1 MDSGSPFAILN
12 DLPDTHLPHE
22 DFAAH
27 AALETRLRATVRGE
41 VRFDPASRALY
52 AADASNYR
60 QLPIGVVLPLD
71 ADDTIATVA
80 ACRELGAAV
89 LSRGG
94 GTSIPGNCCNVAV
107 VLDFSKYMRR
117 IVSIDYEAQRA
128 RVEPGVVLDT
138 LRAEAERGELTFA
151 PDPATHNRCT
161 IGGMIGNN
169 SCGVHALMGGKTV
182 DNIESLDV
190 LLYDGTRMTLGKM
203 SKDALETAI
212 AAGGRTGMIYAG
224 LKRLRDAYA
233 AQVRERFPDIPR
245 RVSGYNLDQLLPENG
260 FHVARALVGT
270 EATCVTVLEATVR
283 LVKSPQHRQ
292 LVVLGFGDIFAAA
305 DAVPEILNYKP
316 IGLEGFDDQL
326 VDFLRRKQMALE
338 DIALLPEGRG
348 FLLVE
353 FGADTDDGART
364 QAERFVAA
372 TADWPA
378 PPQGKRVDGEQ
389 AERVWRVRESAL
401 GAVTCVPGVPELWEG
416 WEDSAVPPAK
426 LGAYL
431 RKLHAL
437 VQEFGYVMPIYG
449 HFGQG
454 CIHTRMSYDFRSVLG
469 VRAYRKFIDR
479 AADIVLEF
487 GGSLSGEHGD
497 GQSRGALLPK
507 MFGTELMQ
515 AFREFK
521 ALWDPD
527 NRMNPG
533 KMMGTPDDPRIYQ
546 PEEKLRVGPG
556 YEPARPH
563 THFAFPDDDG
573 AFSNATMRCV
583 GVGAC
588 RKTNSGTMCPSYM
601 ATHEEQHS
609 TRGRAHLLWELM
621 QSDTLPDKWQNEQVH
636 EALDLCLSCKACKS
650 ECPVRVD
657 MATYKAEFLAQHYAN
672 RVHPLPHYLF
682 GFMDRWARLASFA
695 PTIANAA
702 LAVPGMEALAKQI
715 ADVAP
720 QRSLPRFDSRSFLKE
735 QDACAKNAN
744 GQKTVLLWPD
754 TWNNYL
760 QPKVLDAA
768 ARVLRSAGF
777 RVVFPR
783 RHICCGRPLY
793 DFGFLDRARRYLDD
807 VLRRL
812 APQIDA
818 GMPFIVLEPSC
829 ASVFLEELRN
839 FYPNSARAQRLAQ
852 QTYLLADF
860 LAEHAPD
867 WQPPSLDGQ
876 KIVLHGHC
884 HHKAVFNMK
893 AERGLL
899 EQTGAQVTMLDSG
912 CCGMAGPFGFERDKY
927 TVSQTLGERVLLPAV
942 RAAAHDTVIVTDGFS
957 CREQIAQN
965 TSRRAVHVAEVLA
978 P

>member
-12 DLPDTHLPHE
+12 ALPDTHLPHE

-27 AALETRLRATVRGE
+27 AALEARLRATVRGE

-80 ACRELGAAV
+80 ACREFGAAV

-117 IVSIDYEAQRA
+117 IVSIDYETRRA

-182 DNIESLDV
+182 DNIESLEV
-190 LLYDGTRMTLGKM
+190 LLYDGTRMTLGPM
-203 SKDALETAI
+203 SEDVLETAI
-212 AAGGRTGMIYAG
+212 TAGGRTGRIYAG

-260 FHVARALVGT
+260 FHVARALVGS

-292 LVVLGFGDIFAAA
+292 LVVLGFSDIFAAA

-316 IGLEGFDDQL
+316 IGLEGFDHQL

-353 FGADTDDGART
+353 FGADTSDGART

-372 TADWPA
+372 TADWPT
-378 PPQGKRVDGEQ
+378 PPQAERIDGEQ

-431 RKLHAL
+431 RKLQAL

-454 CIHTRMSYDFRSVLG
+454 CIHTRMSYDFRSVPG
-469 VRAYRKFIDR
+469 VRAYREFIDR

-507 MFGTELMQ
+507 MFGMELMQ

-533 KMMGTPDDPRIYQ
+533 KMMGTPDYPRIYQ

-621 QSDTLPDKWQNEQVH
+621 QSDVLPDKWQNEQVH

-695 PTIANAA
+695 PSIANAA
-702 LAVPGMEALAKQI
+702 LAVPGMEVLAKRI

-720 QRSLPRFDSRSFLKE
+720 QRSLPRFASRSFLKE
-735 QDACAKNAN
+735 QDAPAKNESS
-744 GQKTVLLWPD
+744 QKTVLLWPD

-760 QPKVLDAA
+760 QPQVLGAA

-860 LAEHAPD
+860 LAKHAPD

-884 HHKAVFNMK
+884 HHKSVFNMK
-893 AERGLL
+893 AERALL
-899 EQTGAQVTMLDSG
+899 EQTGAQVTTLDSG

-942 RAAAHDTVIVTDGFS
+942 RAAAHDTVVVTDGFS